1 MKRITAAVLIVL
13 AFASVS
19 LASRP
24 PSGRPGPRGRRSVI
38 VHRPLL
44 RGLLRMACWH
54 QPPPPPRHA
63 YRHDY
68 GRHYGWHRGR
78 HNGWDRRGDHHR
90 RPDSERG
97 RGRDHRG
104 GRH

>member
-1 MKRITAAVLIVL
+1 MKRITAAVLIAL

-24 PSGRPGPRGRRSVI
+24 PAGRPGPRGRRSTI
-38 VHRPLL
+38 VHRPILRSLL
-44 RGLLRMACWH
+44 RAFCYS
-54 QPPPPPRHA
+54 PRHA
-63 YRHDY
+63 QRQYRHDR

-78 HNGWDRRGDHHR
+78 HNGWDRRDGRRR
-90 RPDSERG
+90 RPDGERG

>member
-1 MKRITAAVLIVL
+1 MKRITAAVLIAL

-24 PSGRPGPRGRRSVI
+24 PAGRPGPRGRHSTI
-38 VHRPLL
+38 AHRPLL

-54 QPPPPPRHA
+54 QPPPRHA
-63 YRHDY
+63 YRHDH
-68 GRHYGWHRGR
+68 GRHNGWDRGR
-78 HNGWDRRGDHHR
+78 HNGWDRRDGRRH

-104 GRH
+104 GRR